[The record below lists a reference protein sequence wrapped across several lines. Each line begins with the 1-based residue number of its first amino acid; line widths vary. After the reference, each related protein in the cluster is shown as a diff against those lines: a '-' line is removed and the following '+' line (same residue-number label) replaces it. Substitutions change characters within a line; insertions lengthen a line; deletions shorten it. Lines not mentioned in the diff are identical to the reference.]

1 MSKIVQT
8 CPDKWYKFVQTN
20 SNIINLVE
28 TSLSYSS
35 LIRIDHSQ
43 LVKTCLNFSQLIS
56 FQFILYN
63 TISSEIS
70 ILRAFWG
77 PLPKFICWTNYYIQ
91 NIVIFNIL
99 QGAVLITITEFS
111 FLCLYRSMPTMDDD
125 FWTIYL
131 VGITSLI
138 SILVASSF
146 KCLSPRPILQEV
158 SELIYI

>member
-1 MSKIVQT
+1 M
-8 CPDKWYKFVQTN
+8 
-20 SNIINLVE
+20 
-28 TSLSYSS
+28 
-35 LIRIDHSQ
+35 
-43 LVKTCLNFSQLIS
+43 
-56 FQFILYN
+56 
-63 TISSEIS
+63 SEIS

-77 PLPKFICWTNYYIQ
+77 PLPKFICWTNSYFL
-91 NIVIFNIL
+91 NIAVLNIL

-131 VGITSLI
+131 VGITSLN